1 MQAMNTPLLK
11 NDLNDID
18 YNINENNWTLDEI
31 FEKIPLSYFHFRLL
45 FICGIAFM
53 ADAMEVAL
61 LSFISICAG
70 TLFIVEKLLDNI
82 VLQLYFY
89 LFLLGSEWNLQN
101 SEVASITAAV
111 FAGQIFG

>member
-1 MQAMNTPLLK
+1 MQAINTPLLK

-18 YNINENNWTLDEI
+18 YNINGNSWTLDEI

-70 TLFIVEKLLDNI
+70 NEKMFDNI
-82 VLQLYFY
+82 VSNCIIYF
-89 LFLLGSEWNLQN
+89 F
-101 SEVASITAAV
+101 
-111 FAGQIFG
+111 

>member
-1 MQAMNTPLLK
+1 MQTINTPLLK
-11 NDLNDID
+11 NDLNYID
-18 YNINENNWTLDEI
+18 YNINNNNWTLDET

-70 TLFIVEKLLDNI
+70 TLFIYEKSCDNI
-82 VLQLYFY
+82 VFIYVFFFSHS
-89 LFLLGSEWNLQN
+89 LF
-101 SEVASITAAV
+101 
-111 FAGQIFG
+111 